1 MKIDPAR
8 SVAWL
13 DDLIARQANPRH
25 RAMAENYRAHLSS
38 EVGGDLDAIMAT
50 LVDEPV
56 YHAYTADSPWGDG
69 GPKNRAEVIAF
80 YQRMFQ
86 TRMNVLERHF
96 DHYVISDDCLV
107 ADGWIE
113 HVYPGAL
120 LATRGDADPG
130 AWYLAKYRICSVL
143 PYVGERT
150 DVRMAGEDTY
160 TLGFPPISDMQKL
173 TPDELPDLLTAER

>member
-13 DDLIARQANPRH
+13 DDLIARQTNPRH
-25 RAMAENYRAHLSS
+25 RAMAENYRAHLSA
-38 EVGGDLDAIMAT
+38 EVTVISTRSWRRWWTSRSTTRTPSDA
-50 LVDEPV
+50 
-56 YHAYTADSPWGDG
+56 PWGDG

-113 HVYPGAL
+113 HVYPGQL
-120 LATRGDADPG
+120 LAARGDADPE

-143 PYVGERT
+143 PYVGEGT

-160 TLGFPPISDMQKL
+160 TLGFPQIRDMQQL
-173 TPDELPDLLTAER
+173 TADELRTCSPTSI